1 MATWPDVLRVV
12 LALPE
17 TEESTSYRMPC
28 AKVRGRTFLNMSPHE
43 DGALVL
49 RCPVEETELLLAARP
64 DVYFLTPHYEGSDC
78 VLARLAVIDGDELA
92 GRVEDAYTFVVAK
105 YRLKLG

>member
-1 MATWPDVLRVV
+1 VTTWPDVLRVA
-12 LALPE
+12 LTLPE

-49 RCPVEETELLLAARP
+49 RCPVEERELLLAARP
-64 DVYFLTPHYEGSDC
+64 DLYFVTPHYAASDC
-78 VLARLAVIDGDELA
+78 VLTRLEAIDGDELA
-92 GRVEDAYTFVVAK
+92 GRVEDAYAFVVDK
-105 YRLKLG
+105 YRLRAG